1 MFLKSYYV
9 SQTVLE
15 LLGSKGTP
23 ASILEQGLQSLPN
36 ATDFNWFYLFFKLGF
51 IFFLRHVLTMKTRL
65 TLNLVCSPG
74 WPWQHYNDSP
84 ASWVLE
90 LQLCVTIPSLI
101 FFKYN
106 PFLFFIASFFDSLI
120 HVYETFWLQPLPLS
134 LIPYHFLQVSPQ
146 VLIPPSYVKLLFSL
160 YFFFFTKTRAE
171 I

>member
-1 MFLKSYYV
+1 MPSCLALLIGFMFLKSYYV
-9 SQTVLE
+9 SQIVLE

-101 FFKYN
+101 LFCLRQSHSILRVSFELQAILLLQSPWCWNYICHLPQISNDFKR
-106 PFLFFIASFFDSLI
+106 PGSFHRHS
-120 HVYETFWLQPLPLS
+120 
-134 LIPYHFLQVSPQ
+134 
-146 VLIPPSYVKLLFSL
+146 
-160 YFFFFTKTRAE
+160 
-171 I
+171 